1 VDDLQRKYTV
11 FNITNESKYIIR
23 NITNIRESVVDLNS
37 IADIMIIVMVRN
49 VR

>member
-1 VDDLQRKYTV
+1 VDDLQWKYTL

-23 NITNIRESVVDLNS
+23 NITNIREPVVDLNS

-49 VR
+49 V